1 MGRVRRESAVEE
13 AEEEIVVVLMV
24 LEDLI
29 EEIAMSSM
37 SKLKGERILRFLNT

>member
-13 AEEEIVVVLMV
+13 AEEEIVVVLVV

-37 SKLKGERILRFLNT
+37 SKSMGERILRFLNT